1 MEWEL
6 GDACALTNSIAATQ
20 PAWYLHSICNFFSSL
35 DSYNVDPLVLCASP
49 SAAIFG
55 IEGVR
60 MCEWE
65 HQNN

>member
-1 MEWEL
+1 MGV
-6 GDACALTNSIAATQ
+6 GDARVSTNSIAAKQ
-20 PAWYLHSICNFFSSL
+20 PARYLHSICNFFSSL

-65 HQNN
+65 PQNN